1 MTILYKK
8 VFETSTRDKL
18 NITCAY
24 DLIKYLV
31 ISAND
36 YTSLSGREKKEMVI
50 QTLEYI
56 IRGPD
61 GIMYTRD
68 DMIPAY
74 VYDSIILLI
83 NSGMISST
91 IDLVCEAVH
100 VKTGLTIGSW
110 LFKYLTFCCCYPKKK
125 NPLIIHGQS
134 A

>member
-1 MTILYKK
+1 MTILYRKILSKREK
-8 VFETSTRDKL
+8 VDINS
-18 NITCAY
+18 AY

-31 ISAND
+31 ITANE
-36 YTSLSGREKKEMVI
+36 YTTLNGREKKEMVI

-61 GIMYTRD
+61 GVLYTGD
-68 DMIPAY
+68 DVIAPY

-100 VKTGLTIGSW
+100 VKTGITVCTWMNRFLLW
-110 LFKYLTFCCCYPKKK
+110 LCLCGPNKK
-125 NPLIIHGQS
+125 NRLITHGQS

>member
-18 NITCAY
+18 NINNAY

-36 YTSLSGREKKEMVI
+36 YTSLTGREKKEMVI

-61 GIMYTRD
+61 GVLYTRD
-68 DMIPAY
+68 DIIPPY

-100 VKTGLTIGSW
+100 IKTGLTISSW
-110 LFKYLTFCCCYPKKK
+110 IYKYIFAFSCCKLTKKE
-125 NPLIIHGQS
+125 NPLLMS
-134 A
+134 